1 MKSTILKTCV
11 VGILCMLISA
21 PVIAQEDELKKLA
34 GFIDF
39 GDLSATYGEPKISIN
54 IGGTLLQFVGVMSE
68 NSNPETA
75 EIQGLGTGRAGQ

>member
-1 MKSTILKTCV
+1 
-11 VGILCMLISA
+11 MLISA

-68 NSNPETA
+68 NSNPETSPMTPA
-75 EIQGLGTGRAGQ
+75 WPRRNSPRSRAR